1 MTKVI
6 IILTTLLS
14 LSCLSDTQKAKA
26 ARDMYYDEMH
36 QCVED
41 YNTRVEID
49 KCRKDVREKWGK

>member
-1 MTKVI
+1 
-6 IILTTLLS
+6 
-14 LSCLSDTQKAKA
+14 
-26 ARDMYYDEMH
+26 MYYDEMH